1 LYHTLPTKKEWLS
14 SPFCTIRKEAAGKT
28 AGGVKMKRT
37 PTEELVDELENL
49 NDRLQ
54 AAQQLNDKLDTVAH
68 FLQRIEWSDILLN
81 YASPRRLL
89 WTNFLAGLARGLGL
103 TIGTALI
110 LASLGWFLGQIVTV
124 PIIGDYVRQ
133 IIDYVES
140 YPR

>member
-1 LYHTLPTKKEWLS
+1 
-14 SPFCTIRKEAAGKT
+14 
-28 AGGVKMKRT
+28 MKRT